1 MIVHNKWLPGC
12 GEGFG
17 LCPKKT
23 QKLAGKYSANHIH
36 TSFVLQ
42 PTIRRVNIENASQCR
57 GANGQTLLGHV
68 TRRALIIHFLAGK
81 GQRARGKCPAT
92 WNSLPG
98 LAYCG
103 GGVDGWSNR
112 HSNNPRQQ
120 RPRGFAL
127 EQMQKALLHVER
139 APPQSRITLP
149 ALSQPCEAPVLHFL
163 LPKCRQLRRAAAE
176 LMHLTKHY
184 LATGIS
190 AFTPESLW

>member
-1 MIVHNKWLPGC
+1 LFITNGSQDAVRDLD
-12 GEGFG
+12 FAQ
-17 LCPKKT
+17 KKK

-68 TRRALIIHFLAGK
+68 TRRALIIHLLAGK
-81 GQRARGKCPAT
+81 GQRARGQCPAT

-120 RPRGFAL
+120 RPRGLRWNKCKKRCSMSSAL
-127 EQMQKALLHVER
+127 HLSHGSLCRRYPNPARRRCYIFCSPNAGNCVALL
-139 APPQSRITLP
+139 QSLCT
-149 ALSQPCEAPVLHFL
+149 
-163 LPKCRQLRRAAAE
+163 
-176 LMHLTKHY
+176 
-184 LATGIS
+184 
-190 AFTPESLW
+190 